1 MHADTQAARDA
12 WRNHVE
18 TLVDAIKRLERE
30 AKDATALTKKVREGF
45 KTFDCGGSSFEMELK
60 YEGGKAVGNG
70 AYGVVISVVDTT
82 TGKMLKLNIINQY

>member
-1 MHADTQAARDA
+1 
-12 WRNHVE
+12 
-18 TLVDAIKRLERE
+18 
-30 AKDATALTKKVREGF
+30 
-45 KTFDCGGSSFEMELK
+45 MELK